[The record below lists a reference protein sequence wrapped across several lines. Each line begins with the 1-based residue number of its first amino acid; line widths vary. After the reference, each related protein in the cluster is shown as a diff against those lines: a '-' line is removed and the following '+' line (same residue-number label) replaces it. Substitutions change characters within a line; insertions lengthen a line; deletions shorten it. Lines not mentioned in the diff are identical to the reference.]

1 MYTES
6 GMLICMSRKAVAIAL
21 TPEEEAILRRRAA
34 MRHAPAC
41 TVARARIVL
50 GASAGETNDVLA
62 QRLAMNR
69 HSVALWRQRFA
80 AERLAGLE
88 DRPRSGRPTTYSDAD
103 RVQVIETACTK
114 TPSAETH
121 WSVRR
126 LAEATG
132 VSRSTVHRLLR
143 RADLKPHRVSTFSR
157 SNDPEFVAKLVDV
170 VGLYLDPPKN
180 AVVLCV
186 DEKTQVQ
193 ALDRTQP
200 QLTMRPGQIARRT
213 HEYKRHGTV
222 QLYAALEVQAGKV
235 TAQTTQR
242 HRSQEFTAFLDEVL
256 RRYPTGDLHVILDNV
271 SSHHSAEVARWHA
284 KPGHDRVQFHPIP
297 TYSSWLNLV
306 EVFFN
311 LLQAKVIRR
320 GNFNSKRELVQ
331 RILRYIDHFN
341 VEGKV
346 FHWTKPAA
354 SILMSLTYG
363 TRH

>member
-1 MYTES
+1 
-6 GMLICMSRKAVAIAL
+6 MSRRAITIVL
-21 TPEEEAILRRRAA
+21 TPEEQAILRTQIARRRA
-34 MRHAPAC
+34 PAN
-41 TVARARIVL
+41 TAVRARIVL
-50 GASAGETNDVLA
+50 AASAGASNDTIADELG
-62 QRLAMNR
+62 LNR

-88 DRPRSGRPTTYSDAD
+88 DRPRPGRPTTYTDAD
-103 RVQVIETACTK
+103 RVRVIETACTK
-114 TPSAETH
+114 TPEAETH
-121 WSVRR
+121 WSVRG
-126 LAEATG
+126 LAAATG
-132 VSRSTVHRLLR
+132 VGRNTVHRLLR

-180 AVVLCV
+180 AIVLCV

-200 QLTMRPGQIARRT
+200 QLPMRPGQIARRT
-213 HEYKRHGTV
+213 HDYKRHGTV

-256 RRYPTGDLHVILDNV
+256 RQYPTGILHVILDNV
-271 SSHHSAEVARWHA
+271 SSHHSAEVNRWHA

-297 TYSSWLNLV
+297 TYSSWLNLAD
-306 EVFFN
+306 VFFN
-311 LLQAKVIRR
+311 LLQAKVISR
-320 GNFNSKRELVQ
+320 GNFTSKRELVQ

-341 VEGKV
+341 AEGKV

-354 SILMSLTYG
+354 SILLSLNYE